1 MYADINRQKPGFF
14 DVTFVNDDIEVL
26 YRELK
31 MLVLDYLGFSPTT
44 TTNSYYVGTAEI
56 LCSTA
61 TSENYS
67 NDSEDSTVTTSSRA
81 WSRPKSNIS
90 TNFVRSNISFQSSEV
105 SSLELASL
113 KRRRALA
120 KAALVG
126 IPYISKEHLSNNGQV
141 NELSERMNSK
151 ISSLL
156 HFQRSFSAPVD
167 QSNVSL
173 LMNTS
178 NTQNTLHFDDHIR
191 FEVDSDAESKSFG
204 ISTSVGTFSPV
215 FHRPDDDDLGESYK
229 LESSLETSSGQG
241 REENMV

>member
-1 MYADINRQKPGFF
+1 MGGKFSLILIRFRSF
-14 DVTFVNDDIEVL
+14 SDDIEVL

-31 MLVLDYLGFSPTT
+31 MLVLDYLGFSPTA

-67 NDSEDSTVTTSSRA
+67 KDSEDSTVTTSSRA

-90 TNFVRSNISFQSSEV
+90 TNFVRRNISFQSSEV

-126 IPYISKEHLSNNGQV
+126 IPYISKEHLSNNGCVHV
-141 NELSERMNSK
+141 NF
-151 ISSLL
+151 SLVGVTKEHL
-156 HFQRSFSAPVD
+156 PTAEFVN
-167 QSNVSL
+167 NVS
-173 LMNTS
+173 
-178 NTQNTLHFDDHIR
+178 
-191 FEVDSDAESKSFG
+191 
-204 ISTSVGTFSPV
+204 IS
-215 FHRPDDDDLGESYK
+215 
-229 LESSLETSSGQG
+229 
-241 REENMV
+241 